1 MKILISFLFVMS
13 AWSSECVNA
22 DFIAKGFKF
31 ANKKS
36 FSTISKNITKWM
48 NSAENEFV
56 LDYQSPM
63 YSSSY
68 KGFVTVTSY
77 DNLST
82 ERDEMF
88 GDVVFLRDRFTDKLV
103 EVRWYQNGMKLIAF
117 DRELQ
122 ECPAPVVPVAE
133 NALL

>member
-13 AWSSECVNA
+13 TWSNECLDA
-22 DFIAKGFKF
+22 EFIAKGFKF
-31 ANKKS
+31 SNKKS
-36 FSTISKNITKWM
+36 FSTISKNINKWM
-48 NSAENEFV
+48 NSSENDFV
-56 LDYQSPM
+56 LDYESPM

-68 KGFVTVTSY
+68 QGYVTVTSY
-77 DNLST
+77 DNLVT
-82 ERDEMF
+82 DRDEMF
-88 GDVVFLRDRFTDKLV
+88 GDVVFLRDRFTDKLI

-122 ECPAPVVPVAE
+122 ACPAPVVPIVE